1 MIKKTILQG
10 LDPKNQ
16 NPVAFEKT
24 LNDVKAKMQAY
35 INRLPKNQSTG
46 TANTGGTVTP
56 PIGQSTTPTTTTA
69 SDWDF

>member
-24 LNDVKAKMQAY
+24 LKDVKNKMQAY
-35 INRLPKNQSTG
+35 LKRLPQ
-46 TANTGGTVTP
+46 NT
-56 PIGQSTTPTTTTA
+56 QTTFPQNNAPSAPAPTQGKT
-69 SDWDF
+69 SS